1 MNNDRRVVI
10 TGLGSVTPLGND
22 VETFWSNL
30 KNGVSGI
37 RAIDAF
43 DTIAY
48 DCRIGGQVH
57 NFDPKPFYKNPKDE
71 RRTDRFTQLSQ
82 AAAKMT
88 HGDNGIDIE
97 NLERRYCFGI
107 IVSTGI
113 GGLKTLRD
121 QVTI

>member
-43 DTIAY
+43 DTSAY

-57 NFDPKPFYKNPKDE
+57 NFDPKPFFKKTSAAPIDLPSFQW
-71 RRTDRFTQLSQ
+71 RRQKWQSKT
-82 AAAKMT
+82 A
-88 HGDNGIDIE
+88 
-97 NLERRYCFGI
+97 
-107 IVSTGI
+107 
-113 GGLKTLRD
+113 GLM
-121 QVTI
+121 